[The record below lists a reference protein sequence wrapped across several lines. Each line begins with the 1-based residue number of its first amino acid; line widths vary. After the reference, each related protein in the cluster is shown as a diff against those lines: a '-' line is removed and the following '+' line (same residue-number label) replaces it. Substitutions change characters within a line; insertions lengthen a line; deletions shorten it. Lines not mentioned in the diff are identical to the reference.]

1 MNLNTQVVS
10 LFQTTKQ
17 ERQNFAIELAE
28 KLNNGELDPL
38 TLHLQVKCM
47 EDVVKQVTTNN
58 NYKKA
63 VTDAAERYG
72 QKSFEFHNAK
82 FEIKETGVKYD
93 YSKCADPVLFSI
105 NSQLDELSE
114 KLKQREAFLKSVPE
128 KGMIITD
135 DETGETF
142 TVYPPSKS
150 STTSVA
156 VTLK

>member
-1 MNLNTQVVS
+1 MNLTTQVVS

-28 KLNNGELDPL
+28 KLHSGELDAL

-47 EDVVKQVTTNN
+47 EDVVKQVTSNSI
-58 NYKKA
+58 YKKA
-63 VTDAAERYG
+63 ITDAAEGYG
-72 QKSFEFHNAK
+72 QKSFDFYNAK

-93 YSKCADPVLFSI
+93 YTQCNDPVLADL
-105 NSQLDELSE
+105 NSRIDSLSE
-114 KLKQREAFLKSVPE
+114 ELKKRESFLKTVPQ

-142 TVYPPSKS
+142 TVYPPAKS